1 MACPVCFG
9 GEDPGMR
16 ESLTAGIGVLVGV
29 TMVVLTALASFFVV
43 LARRARRVSLDPPVP
58 AADPQGEAS
67 PGLRVGRQ
75 EAG

>member
-43 LARRARRVSLDPPVP
+43 LARRARRVALDPPP
-58 AADPQGEAS
+58 AADARGEAS